1 MPGHTEAL
9 QRIGVE
15 VLYWP
20 FLQTVEEHIRE
31 CGDRY
36 DLVYLVR
43 PKVVDRNLDL
53 VRKYCLRAKV
63 LFNTVDLHFIRM
75 EREAALVG
83 DPEKSRA
90 AQEMKALEFY
100 AIKAVDA
107 TIEIGRAACR
117 ERVCQD
123 V

>member
-75 EREAALVG
+75 EREARSEEHTSELQ
-83 DPEKSRA
+83 SLMRTS
-90 AQEMKALEFY
+90 Y
-100 AIKAVDA
+100 AVF
-107 TIEIGRAACR
+107 
-117 ERVCQD
+117 
-123 V
+123 